1 MNAST
6 LYPVWLNI
14 HFFSVLASVS
24 LFAVRGMAVLLEH
37 PWPKR
42 PLWRITS
49 VLIDVVLLSAGIM
62 LWWSFSHNPLH
73 EPWLAVKLILL
84 PIYVALG
91 TMVLKK
97 ARSTASR
104 ALFYLCALSCAGYMF
119 MTGLTRSALWW
130 MA

>member
-6 LYPVWLNI
+6 LHPLWLNI
-14 HFFSVLASVS
+14 HLISVVASVS

-42 PLWRITS
+42 PFWRITS

-91 TMVLKK
+91 TMTLKK
-97 ARSTASR
+97 ARSTTSR
-104 ALFYLCALSCAGYMF
+104 TFFYLCALSCAGYMF
-119 MTGLTRSALWW
+119 MTGLTRNALWW
-130 MA
+130 MG